1 VAEPGAAPVGT
12 QEGDRCAICFGTV
25 MIRISLLAFMLAAS
39 TAMVTLADIGP
50 GRTQDG
56 VDKATAA
63 TFDNRVFAGPLG
75 QKTYACFV
83 RRYDANHLAQHPKQ
97 KVSAMKLLVTAENPP
112 EEKITNYSFRI
123 GVKYRHRPGNFD
135 SSGFCSHVVAEDN
148 GNEIRYGCGVDCEGG
163 GINVAMKDDK
173 SALIRLE
180 RIRIWERNK
189 PDDDASNDLV
199 AGADDKIFRVDR
211 AELRECAELVT
222 DRKELAALRHK

>member
-1 VAEPGAAPVGT
+1 MKRT
-12 QEGDRCAICFGTV
+12 
-25 MIRISLLAFMLAAS
+25 SLFAFTLAAS
-39 TAMVTLADIGP
+39 TAVATLAGIGP
-50 GRTQDG
+50 GLAQDAI
-56 VDKATAA
+56 DKAKAA
-63 TFDNRVFAGPLG
+63 AFDNRVFAAPLG

-83 RRYDANHLAQHPKQ
+83 RRYDANHLAQHPRQ

-135 SSGFCSHVVAEDN
+135 SSGFCSHVLAEDN
-148 GNEIRYGCGVDCEGG
+148 GHEIRFGCGVDCEGG

-199 AGADDKIFRVDR
+199 AGADDNIFRVDR

>member
-1 VAEPGAAPVGT
+1 MKRT
-12 QEGDRCAICFGTV
+12 
-25 MIRISLLAFMLAAS
+25 SLFAFTLAAS
-39 TAMVTLADIGP
+39 TAVATLAGIGS
-50 GRTQDG
+50 GRAQD
-56 VDKATAA
+56 VIDKAKAA
-63 TFDNRVFAGPLG
+63 AFDNRVFAAPLG

-83 RRYDANHLAQHPKQ
+83 RRYDADHLAQHPRQ
-97 KVSAMKLLVTAENPP
+97 KVSAVKLLVTAENPP

-135 SSGFCSHVVAEDN
+135 SSGFCSHVLTEDN
-148 GNEIRYGCGVDCEGG
+148 GHEIRFGCGVDCEGG
-163 GINVAMKDDK
+163 GINVAVKDDK